1 MIRPRLVV
9 VSIALTSSATVA
21 VGGVA
26 TAGAGEST
34 ALAAAAVQTLE
45 IQATDFS
52 FDAPATIPAGRT
64 RVVLHNNGT
73 AEPHQASLVRLNDGV
88 TTGDYLAAL
97 ADSFEAA
104 AARGSFVGG
113 PNGAGPG
120 HESGVV
126 VDLEEGQYAVMC
138 LIPSPDGQPHVV
150 KGMSRDLTVTAPS
163 AKSKK
168 AKALPTLA
176 LSEYQFKVPRQLGKS
191 AVEVV
196 NRGKEVHEAVIGKLL
211 PGKKVADIV
220 DWTTP
225 AFQPAPGPQPYEDIG
240 GTAPISPGERVWLD
254 TKLPKGK
261 YLLLCFIPDPN
272 GAAHLKLGMIHPFTV

>member
-1 MIRPRLVV
+1 MLVV
-9 VSIALTSSATVA
+9 AIAQVSVLTILVR
-21 VGGVA
+21 GV
-26 TAGAGEST
+26 E
-34 ALAAAAVQTLE
+34 AAAAPTDDTGAVQTLE

-73 AEPHQASLVRLNDGV
+73 AEPHQATLVRLNDGV

-97 ADSFEAA
+97 AQSFEARA
-104 AARGSFVGG
+104 AKGTSVGG

-126 VDLEEGQYAVMC
+126 VDLEEGLYAVLR

-163 AKSKK
+163 ARSKK
-168 AKALPTLA
+168 AKKLPTLA
-176 LSEYQFKVPRQLGKS
+176 LSEYQFKVPKQL
-191 AVEVV
+191 
-196 NRGKEVHEAVIGKLL
+196 
-211 PGKKVADIV
+211 
-220 DWTTP
+220 TTP
-225 AFQPAPGPQPYEDIG
+225 AFQPAPGPQPEDIG

-254 TKLPKGK
+254 TKLPIGK

-272 GAAHLKLGMIHPFTV
+272 GTAHLKLGMIHPLTV